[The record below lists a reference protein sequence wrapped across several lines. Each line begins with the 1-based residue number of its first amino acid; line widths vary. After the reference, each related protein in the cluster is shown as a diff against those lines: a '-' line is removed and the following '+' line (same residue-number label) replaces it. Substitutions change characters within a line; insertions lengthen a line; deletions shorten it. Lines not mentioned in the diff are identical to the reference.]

1 VKSVSRPKEDPLT
14 WATLPGPEYAT
25 AAPLPLPR
33 PSSIIAPAMDLP
45 FLCGRDT
52 IRLRLPDGADVYA
65 SDFPAPAAPA
75 ADLVLRAVREPSG
88 APPLHDALAR
98 RRPGDVAVVVS
109 DITRPIP
116 YAAFLPALLAEIE
129 AAGVPRGGILLLVA
143 TGMHR
148 PSTPAER
155 VEMLGADVVSRF
167 RVEDHKAGEEAGL
180 VELPGRS
187 ASGARVRLDRRFV
200 EAGFRLVTGLVEP
213 HFMAGFSGGRK
224 AVCPGLAGL
233 DTVRQFHGAA
243 FLADP
248 RARNGNLEGNPLH
261 AEALS
266 VARQAG
272 VDLSLN
278 VVLDGA
284 RRVVRAFAGGLEP
297 AHDAAC
303 AFVRHCACRPMRREA
318 DVVVTSG
325 GGHPLDATFY
335 QCVKGL
341 VSCLPAVRHGG
352 TVIAFGGCAEGVG
365 GAEYA
370 ALLSRYAGRWR
381 AFLEDI
387 QKPGVFTKDQWEFQM
402 HARAL
407 ERVGEER
414 LHFVTDGLPT
424 STLTS
429 LSVTGRE
436 APAGGVGPVAQEI
449 LDRALAGEKTVAAF
463 PEGPYCVPI

>member
-1 VKSVSRPKEDPLT
+1 
-14 WATLPGPEYAT
+14 
-25 AAPLPLPR
+25 
-33 PSSIIAPAMDLP
+33 MDLP
-45 FLCGRDT
+45 FLSGREA
-52 IRLRLPDGADVYA
+52 IRLRLPDDADVYT
-65 SDFPAPAAPA
+65 SECPEPDAPA
-75 ADLVLRAVREPSG
+75 ADLVLRAARVPAG
-88 APPLHDALAR
+88 TPPLRDALAR
-98 RRPGDVAVVVS
+98 RRPGDVVVVVS

-116 YAAFLPALLAEIE
+116 YATFLPALLAEIE
-129 AAGVPRGGILLLVA
+129 AAGVPRGGLLLLVA

-155 VEMLGADVVSRF
+155 VEILGADVASRY
-167 RVEDHKAGEEAGL
+167 RIEDHKAEDEAGL

-266 VARQAG
+266 VARLAG
-272 VDLSLN
+272 VDFSLN

-284 RRVVRAFAGGLEP
+284 RRVVRAFAGGLMP

-303 AFVRHCACRPMRREA
+303 AFVRHCACRPVRREA

-335 QCVKGL
+335 QCVKGF
-341 VSCLPAVRHGG
+341 VSCLPAVRPGG
-352 TVIAFGGCAEGVG
+352 TVVAFGGCAEGVG
-365 GAEYA
+365 GPEYA
-370 ALLSRYAGRWR
+370 ALLARYAGRWR

-387 QKPGVFTKDQWEFQM
+387 RAPGVFTKDQWEFQM

-407 ERVGEER
+407 EKVGEEGLR
-414 LHFVTDGLPT
+414 FVTDGLPRET
-424 STLTS
+424 LSTM
-429 LSVTGRE
+429 SVTGHA
-436 APAGGVGPVAQEI
+436 APAGGVGPAVQEI
-449 LDRALAGEKTVAAF
+449 LDRALAGGKTVAAF

>member
-1 VKSVSRPKEDPLT
+1 ME
-14 WATLPGPEYAT
+14 
-25 AAPLPLPR
+25 
-33 PSSIIAPAMDLP
+33 LP
-45 FLCGRDT
+45 FRCGRYT
-52 IRLRLPDGADVYA
+52 IRLRLPDSADVYA
-65 SDFPAPAAPA
+65 SDFPEPPAPAD
-75 ADLVLRAVREPSG
+75 DLVLRAVRAPAG
-88 APPLHDALAR
+88 APPLRDALVR

-116 YAAFLPALLAEIE
+116 YATFLPALLAEIE
-129 AAGVPRGGILLLVA
+129 SAGVPRAQVLILIA

-155 VEMLGADVVSRF
+155 VEMLGPEVPKRY
-167 RVEDHKAGEEAGL
+167 RVEDHRAEDAAQL
-180 VELPGRS
+180 VELPGRT

-200 EAGFRLVTGLVEP
+200 EAGFRLITGLVEP

-233 DTVRQFHGAA
+233 ETVRQFHGAA

-248 RARNGNLEGNPLH
+248 RARNVNLEGNPLH

-272 VDLSLN
+272 VDFSLN

-284 RRVVRAFAGGLEP
+284 RRVAAAFAGGLEP

-303 AFVRHCACRPMRREA
+303 AFVRRCACRPVRREA

-335 QCVKGL
+335 QCVKGF
-341 VSCLPAVRHGG
+341 VSCLPAVRTGG

-365 GAEYA
+365 GPEYA
-370 ALLSRYAGRWR
+370 ALLARYAGRWR
-381 AFLEDI
+381 EFLGDI
-387 QKPGVFTKDQWEFQM
+387 RKPGVFTKDQWEFQM
-402 HARAL
+402 HALAL
-407 ERVGEER
+407 EKVGEER
-414 LHFVTDGLPT
+414 LHFVSDGLPAE
-424 STLTS
+424 TLATM
-429 LSVTGRE
+429 SVSGRA
-436 APAGGVGPVAQEI
+436 APAGGAGPAVQEL
-449 LDRALAGEKTVAAF
+449 LDRALAGGKTVAAF
-463 PEGPYCVPI
+463 PEGPYCVPV